1 MEVMVLLDVATSLIP
16 FISHNDC
23 VRCQMAATQSKQAIP
38 LIKPQVPFIR
48 TGFEEAYLD
57 YSSYLYRAKDSGVV
71 TYRDQNL
78 LICKYDG
85 GNGEIIRLGGPY
97 ANHEGFDRELHTIYN
112 LNDRF
117 DKGVILARHST
128 INSNGFLTL
137 GTNLKTTYIS
147 CPYNFKDAI
156 VVSASCAEKMSSKH
170 IHQEIINCEDTIPIL
185 WYNNS
190 ISYPQGTLV
199 KKAQPIFIVKERHP
213 TNPMHIV
220 GRGEEIL
227 SPASGIL
234 YYKVIVDQIVR
245 TQNEEDYY
253 KDLYN
258 EEIVKEEYI
267 SQKIKELYDLND
279 LHQSQQCSAFINYH
293 CPQLHRHRS
302 GKSIMLCYWI
312 VEERPLIKGCKLSNR
327 HGNKGVISAIYDDKD
342 MPKTLSGEIADIIIN
357 PLTITSRMN
366 VGQLF
371 ELHLTRANHI
381 YTSKIIND
389 ITLSIDDKVG
399 ALGEMISHVQPNY
412 INAIFDK
419 FVVNSTIEE
428 KQQFLDDV
436 HSNNDIVQMV
446 QPGFT
451 KFTYDDALMFCKKYG
466 NMDESLKEPIEFNGE
481 VMDAAI
487 GYGYWYRLEHEPNKK
502 YFARSVGTYGKI
514 GQPSKSG
521 GSNRGAHRVG
531 ELETWALL
539 AHQAYENLL
548 EFFVTKSD
556 SISEAARMLK
566 YMYDQSSTRYTPFI
580 QTPGI
585 LKVFKT
591 FVNAAGYQLVDDHDI
606 ATDDE
611 DNIVVDI
618 NTKEAAIFEEEVNAN
633 GDI

>member
-97 ANHEGFDRELHTIYN
+97 ANHEGFDRELHTTYN
-112 LNDRF
+112 LNDYF

-137 GTNLKTTYIS
+137 GANLKTTYIS

-381 YTSKIIND
+381 YTSKIMND
-389 ITLSIDDKVG
+389 LSLSLDDKVI
-399 ALGEMISHVQPNY
+399 ALGKMISHVQPNY
-412 INAIFDK
+412 INNVFDK
-419 FVVNSTIEE
+419 FVANSTTEE

-606 ATDDE
+606 VNDDE
-611 DNIVVDI
+611 DDIVVDI
-618 NTKEAAIFEEEVNAN
+618 NTKEAAIFKEEVNAN